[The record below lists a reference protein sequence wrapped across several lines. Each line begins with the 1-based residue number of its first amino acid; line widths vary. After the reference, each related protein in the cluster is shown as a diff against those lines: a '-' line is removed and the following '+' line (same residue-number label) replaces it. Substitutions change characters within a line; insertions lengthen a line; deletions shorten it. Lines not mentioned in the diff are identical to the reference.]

1 MILDIAKFHR
11 TCPMHPEHKC
21 WFVTQGP
28 LGFYLDDCCP
38 FGCSSSSGNAGM
50 ISNASMD
57 IWNAEKVGP
66 TLKYEDDCSIFRFP
80 SSSLLLE
87 DGSTQHTYE
96 YDRPEALRR
105 IEPLGIPWHTSKGSD
120 FNETFV
126 YIGFRWSIESRHV
139 SLPEPKRLKFLARV
153 IAFISSFSGHPCQ
166 ILDVMKIHGSL
177 CHISFVYPEGRCHL
191 ASLSNMTAAFK
202 GNTYTFRYPPP
213 SVLTDL
219 EWWKTT
225 LSKQGITRRLVSK
238 GPPIDISAYVNA
250 STNWG
255 IGLLF
260 RGKWKAWRLIDG
272 WKSDQRSIVWLEAIA
287 MEFLVYIL
295 EEAGF
300 RDCHLTVR
308 GDNQGVIGSYAK
320 GRCSNFEVNSC
331 IRRTNPVLSSSN
343 IALNIVYIASDDNP
357 ADPISRGIVGS
368 DEDRLISSLVIPEEL
383 LPYLLNV

>member
-1 MILDIAKFHR
+1 
-11 TCPMHPEHKC
+11 
-21 WFVTQGP
+21 
-28 LGFYLDDCCP
+28 
-38 FGCSSSSGNAGM
+38 M

-177 CHISFVYPEGRCHL
+177 CHISFVYPEGRCRL

-238 GPPIDISAYVNA
+238 GPPIDISAYVDA

-287 MEFLVYIL
+287 MEFLVYVL

-383 LPYLLNV
+383 IPYLLNV